1 MNFDKIELDF
11 EMKVNDFVI
20 LSLKKLVYRRVIW
33 MISRIL

>member
-33 MISRIL
+33 MISRI